1 MCSIIVIGLCLHD
14 CGWWV
19 GLGLTAWDS
28 QKSELENNGNI
39 GWEQWEGLPLIGP
52 DNTSQ
57 HALVNNTYRNIF
69 VNQIFLS
76 AQKFSH
82 EDNCWEQFVLILF
95 CTIVFGSKIRHD
107 WYFFSLIIWLL
118 THWDFHKDGG
128 LDCPLFSYTSIHHNW
143 GQNIK
148 ITLFLTIYTSTS
160 IFLLSSSI
168 LAIPKILDSLWVF
181 KQRSH
186 GEGNMEHKKVEKRR
200 NDEAFIQT
208 SKSTEED
215 LVFSCKDCIH

>member
-28 QKSELENNGNI
+28 HKWELENNGNI

-69 VNQIFLS
+69 VNQIFFYQLKSFPMKIIAGSNLYWSGSVLS
-76 AQKFSH
+76 YLDLKS
-82 EDNCWEQFVLILF
+82 DMIGV
-95 CTIVFGSKIRHD
+95 
-107 WYFFSLIIWLL
+107 FFSLIIWLL

-128 LDCPLFSYTSIHHNW
+128 SDSPLFSYTSIHHNW

-168 LAIPKILDSLWVF
+168 LAIPKILDSLWEF
-181 KQRSH
+181 
-186 GEGNMEHKKVEKRR
+186 
-200 NDEAFIQT
+200 
-208 SKSTEED
+208 
-215 LVFSCKDCIH
+215 